1 MSKKGQ
7 YARSVS
13 IIGVGC
19 TPFMNTVDKPET
31 DGFTENELFGYAAL
45 SAMEDAGIKATD
57 VDYYFHG
64 QASPLQGSNQLTP
77 NIHCGNWFGMK
88 GKGSIHHSEACCTGY
103 LALDLAANYVAS
115 GKYDCVLTGAV
126 EFGDSNPFPNDTVD
140 SPKHPYKRE
149 KVTMEKFLF
158 TTKWLY
164 DRVYARSFMAPM
176 ELIYDDAAEEYVR
189 TRGISAQDMDDTLN
203 WMVYNNRRNA
213 VKNPLA
219 INRTPFEDLA
229 KEKGFDNVMDYLRSP
244 YNPRMGDFL
253 RMECLETKCD
263 GAAAVIVCATEK
275 IPEICKNLKHKPIEI
290 LGVGASSYNAINP
303 HFEIRATE
311 NACKEVYEVTG
322 VKPEE
327 LDIFFANDFI
337 ITSHLISAEIAGY
350 LPYGEGWKY
359 ICEGRTAYDGDK
371 PINTNGGR
379 TSFGHAH
386 AASGLAD
393 VYECCKQM
401 RGECGERQ
409 VKKLPKTAML
419 RGYGGAQNVAAVIL
433 RTIDE

>member
-1 MSKKGQ
+1 MNQKNNK

-19 TPFMNTVDKPET
+19 TPFMNTVDNPET
-31 DGFTENELFGYAAL
+31 DGLTEHELFGYAAL
-45 SAMEDAGIKATD
+45 SAMEDAGIRATD

-64 QASPLQGSNQLTP
+64 QASPLAGSNQLTP

-103 LALDLAANYVAS
+103 LALELAANAVAS
-115 GKYDCVLTGAV
+115 GQFDCVMTGAV
-126 EFGDSNPFPNDTVD
+126 EFGDSNPFPNTEIDG
-140 SPKHPYKRE
+140 PKHPYKRE

-164 DRVYARSFMAPM
+164 DRVYARSLMAPM

-213 VKNPLA
+213 VMNPLA
-219 INRTPFEDLA
+219 INRTPFEEIA

-303 HFEIRATE
+303 HFEARATE
-311 NACKEVYEVTG
+311 EACKQAYEFTG

-327 LDIFFANDFI
+327 IDIFYSNDFI

-419 RGYGGAQNVAAVIL
+419 RGYGGAQNVASVIL
-433 RTIDE
+433 RTID